1 MGSQIACH
9 LANVGIPVR
18 LLDIAPQELLPEE
31 AKAGLTLA
39 DPRVR
44 NRITSTLFNRALKL
58 KPAPLYL
65 PEMAAGVSLGNL
77 DDNLN
82 LLADV
87 DWVIEA
93 VVERLDVKQKL
104 HRKIEAIVPPDAIV
118 TSNTSGIPLHLIA
131 EGSRESDRRR
141 FFGTHFFNPP
151 RYLPLLE
158 LIPTA
163 DSDPARIEDF
173 RRFAES
179 VLGKGAIQCK
189 DTPGFVANRI
199 GCFAMQDAIWL
210 MLDDGYTI
218 DEVDVITGPALG
230 RPRTATFRLCDLV
243 GIDLMAQI
251 GANMYAALPND
262 PARERLK
269 VPDFVQEMA
278 RRGWHGK
285 KSERGFYSKVE
296 GPQGADV
303 LTLDLKT
310 MEYRP
315 RQRASFPSIE
325 TGASIADP
333 GERIKALVAAPDRAG
348 QFAWKHLSAV
358 IAYSAD
364 RIPEIADDIVTID
377 RAMRW
382 GYNWD
387 LGPFEICDALGPD
400 YVAKRMEKEGRAAPK
415 LLAGLLS
422 AGKKAFYEAHDSQP
436 LYFDFGKRT
445 TLPVPPARGRIN
457 LKLLRQEGKVIHSNA
472 GASLID
478 LGDGVACVEFH
489 TKMNVIGSDQVGMIR
504 QSLDIVRKQFEG
516 LVIGNQAEH
525 FTAGANLM
533 LVLTHIQNEDWD
545 EVELMVRE
553 FQDANMSLA
562 TFEKPVVVACH
573 GYTLGGGCEMSMKAD
588 HVMMA
593 AETYAGLPEVGVGVI
608 PGGGGTKEMLIRSTE
623 NIKSNDV
630 SDYLPAL
637 ARAFETIGFAK
648 VGTSAHEA
656 LRYGYFR
663 PSQTT
668 IHVQGE
674 RRLDAAKAKV
684 LELAA
689 QGYVSPQPR
698 TDIPAVGSDGLAAI
712 RLQLHMM
719 HKAGYISEHDKLIG
733 SKLGYILT
741 GGDLSG
747 LQRVSEQYVLDLER
761 EAFVSLCGEPK
772 TIARIQH
779 TLKTGKPLRN

>member
-31 AKAGLTLA
+31 AKAGLALA
-39 DPRVR
+39 DPKVR

-58 KPAPLYL
+58 RPAPLYL
-65 PEMAAGVSLGNL
+65 PDLAAGVSLGNL
-77 DDNLN
+77 DDNLD
-82 LLADV
+82 LLADA

-104 HRKIEAIVPPDAIV
+104 HRKIEAIVSPEAIV

-131 EGSRESDRRR
+131 EGSRASDRRR

-151 RYLPLLE
+151 RYLRLLE
-158 LIPTA
+158 LIPTN

-173 RRFAES
+173 RIFAES
-179 VLGKGAIQCK
+179 VLGKGTVHCK

-199 GCFAMQDAIWL
+199 GGFAMQDAIWL
-210 MLDDGYTI
+210 MIDDGYTV
-218 DEVDVITGPALG
+218 DEVDAITGPALG

-243 GIDLMAQI
+243 GVDLMAQM

-269 VPDFVQEMA
+269 VPDFIPEMV

-285 KSERGFYSKVE
+285 KSERGFYSKIE
-296 GPQGADV
+296 GPQGGEV

-315 RQRASFPSIE
+315 RQKTAFASLDS
-325 TGASIADP
+325 TASIADA
-333 GERIKALVAAPDRAG
+333 GERMRALVAAPDRAG
-348 QFAWKHLSAV
+348 QFAWKHLSAIV
-358 IAYSAD
+358 AYSAD

-400 YVAKRMEKEGRAAPK
+400 YVAKRMEKEGRAVPK

-422 AGKKAFYEAHDSQP
+422 AGKKAFYETHDSQP
-436 LYFDFGKRT
+436 LYFDLGKRAA
-445 TLPVPPARGRIN
+445 LPVPPAGGRIN
-457 LKLLRQEGKVIHSNA
+457 LKLLRQNGKVIRSNT
-472 GASLID
+472 GASLLD

-489 TKMNVIGSDQVGMIR
+489 TKMNVIGADQGNMIR
-504 QSLDIVRKQFEG
+504 ESLDIVRQKFEG
-516 LVIGNQAEH
+516 LVIGNQGEH

-533 LVLTHIQNEDWD
+533 VLLTRIQNEEWD
-545 EVELMVRE
+545 AVDLMVRE
-553 FQDANMSLA
+553 FQDLNMSLRV
-562 TFEKPVVVACH
+562 FEKPVVMACH
-573 GYTLGGGCEMSMKAD
+573 GYCLGGGVEMSMKAD
-588 HVMMA
+588 HVMLA
-593 AETYAGLPEVGVGVI
+593 AETYAGLPEVGVGLI

-623 NIKSNDV
+623 SIHSNDAA
-630 SDYLPAL
+630 DYLPPL

-656 LRYGYFR
+656 LRYGFFR
-663 PSQTT
+663 PSETT
-668 IHVQGE
+668 IHVPGE

-689 QGYVSPQPR
+689 RGYVPSQPR
-698 TDIPAVGSDGLAAI
+698 TDIPAVGIEVLSAI
-712 RLQLHMM
+712 RLQLHTM
-719 HKAGYISEHDKLIG
+719 HRAGYISEHDKLIG

-747 LQRVSEQYVLDLER
+747 LQRVSEQYILDLER